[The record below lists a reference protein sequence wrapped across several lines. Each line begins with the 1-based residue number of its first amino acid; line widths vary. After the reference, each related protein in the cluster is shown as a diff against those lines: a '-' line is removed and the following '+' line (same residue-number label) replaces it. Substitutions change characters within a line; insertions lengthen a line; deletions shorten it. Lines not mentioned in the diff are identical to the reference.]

1 MVKDEVVKRV
11 IEAPLDKNVKNNNS
25 NSEYNFNIM
34 ETAEMNVMSNLLV
47 KKYIPGEKR
56 KNIPKNLF
64 FLMQK
69 ECKQWKSEGN

>member
-34 ETAEMNVMSNLLV
+34 ETTEMIVMSNLLV
-47 KKYIPGEKR
+47 KKIYSRRKR
-56 KNIPKNLF
+56 KKYPKKLVF
-64 FLMQK
+64 PHA
-69 ECKQWKSEGN
+69 E